1 MSTQWTS
8 EWGKNR
14 EILGWNDDSPA
25 LCWKVEISD
34 YHPPEKVDEALK
46 WNWEALKWKN
56 QAGSS
61 IKCN

>member
-34 YHPPEKVDEALK
+34 YHPP
-46 WNWEALKWKN
+46 NWEALEWKT